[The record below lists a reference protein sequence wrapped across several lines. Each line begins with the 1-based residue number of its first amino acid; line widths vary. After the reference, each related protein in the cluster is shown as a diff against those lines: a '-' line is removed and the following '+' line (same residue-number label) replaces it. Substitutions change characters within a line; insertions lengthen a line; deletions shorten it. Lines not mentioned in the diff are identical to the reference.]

1 MKVLFVILT
10 LFCAIQ
16 SFGQKG
22 STEEVRIEAQT
33 GDATEIELALRED
46 DCDPYSEKICP
57 IGNHSKNVVPSLYGL
72 PNQKGLRQAKKGKV
86 HLGGCLWDECA
97 PKWYCRKHKKSF

>member
-1 MKVLFVILT
+1 LT
-10 LFCAIQ
+10 L
-16 SFGQKG
+16 K
-22 STEEVRIEAQT
+22 
-33 GDATEIELALRED
+33 ED
-46 DCDPYSEKICP
+46 NCDPGSEKICP
-57 IGNHSKNVVPSLYGL
+57 IGNHSKNVIPILYGL